1 MCGLLIFQL
10 IGTPSEEELGF
21 LNENAKRYIR
31 QLPQYPRQS
40 IPEKFPHVQPLA
52 IDLIEKMEQELS
64 KTIELKTTKKKKRDN
79 REVSLDKTVAINIIN
94 NNNFT
99 LLDEINKQIEDIN
112 DEAKE
117 ELSKY
122 DDYELDVEQ
131 ELASLESFKK
141 RRKVLVITG
150 IASLTLIA
158 FMLILFVIS
167 TNIGTVPSKGNYDY
181 DLSLKESLNT
191 YYETNEIDDLI
202 YLMNT
207 VKNDEVKLKKLQET
221 VKNTCYSWVLRYKE
235 EDAINTKEFETITYK
250 YKELID
256 GMFRYALIKVDDR
269 YVRALNEVDYDE
281 LMLQFDQIYTDS
293 LVFYEALDLFNDK
306 DYNKAYYMFGKI
318 TNDNTYYDKSV
329 TYINKIYDN
338 IMELLNKDITK
349 IEKDISIL
357 SDEDKLKIYILIEET
372 ILEYN
377 NVYNVNLS
385 EYEKYQDI
393 LSLYTSRVS
402 QYTDIVYGS

>member
-1 MCGLLIFQL
+1 MKCLKCKKTFKDTLDKCPFCHTKVIRSSNVSFK
-10 IGTPSEEELGF
+10 
-21 LNENAKRYIR
+21 EN
-31 QLPQYPRQS
+31 
-40 IPEKFPHVQPLA
+40 

-79 REVSLDKTVAINIIN
+79 REVSLDKTVAINVLN

-117 ELSKY
+117 ELNEY
-122 DDYELDVEQ
+122 DNHEVDVEQ

-150 IASLTLIA
+150 IASLTLIV
-158 FMLILFVIS
+158 FMIILFIIS
-167 TNIGTVPSKGNYDY
+167 TNIGTVPNNGTFDY
-181 DLSLKESLNT
+181 ELSLKESLNT

-207 VKNDEVKLKKLQET
+207 VKNDEDKLKELQDF

-235 EDAINTKEFETITYK
+235 ENANSTEEFETITYK

-256 GMFRYALIKVDDR
+256 GMFRYALIKVDDK

-293 LVFYEALDLFNDK
+293 LAFYEALDLFNEK

-318 TNDNTYYDKSV
+318 SEENTYYEKSV
-329 TYINKIYDN
+329 TYINKIYEN
-338 IMELLNKDITK
+338 IIDLLNKDIKK
-349 IEKDISIL
+349 IEKDISTL
-357 SDEDKLKIYILIEET
+357 SDEEKLNIYILIEET

-377 NVYNVNLS
+377 NVYNVSLS
-385 EYEKYQDI
+385 EYDKYQEV
-393 LSLYTSRVS
+393 LSLYTSKVS